1 MRTRLAETDF
11 NWHDGVLVDLQFVN
25 FASKKPELQ
34 LTVDLYPDADPK
46 SKRKRYVC
54 AGKGLS
60 RFFVKGDIPQL
71 VKNAGSGNIDLMRM
85 DFTDNTEIVVL
96 LLFGGMIEAEAKT
109 FTLAE
114 LKS

>member
-1 MRTRLAETDF
+1 VARLVDTDF
-11 NWHDGVLVDLQFVN
+11 NWHDGVLVDLQFAK
-25 FASKKPELQ
+25 FGSRRPELR

-46 SKRKRYVC
+46 TRRRRYLC

-71 VKNAGSGNIDLMRM
+71 VKNAGSGNIDVMRM
-85 DFTDNTEIVVL
+85 DFTADTEVIVL
-96 LLFGGMIEAEAKT
+96 LLFGGMIEAEAKA